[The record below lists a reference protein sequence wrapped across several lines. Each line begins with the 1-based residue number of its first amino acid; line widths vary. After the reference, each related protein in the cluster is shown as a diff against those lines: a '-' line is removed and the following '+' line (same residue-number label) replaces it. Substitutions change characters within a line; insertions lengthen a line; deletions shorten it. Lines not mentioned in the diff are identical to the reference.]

1 MIYIILGILALIYLI
16 TQPLLIVIYF
26 KMKYGKRVIIQYYP
40 MLGLL
45 RSLSQ
50 SRVINGD
57 AFEAFS
63 VLIKNNRQAD
73 ILVSNLLFRP
83 LIIFLKPK
91 YYRIIMQQHQD
102 YRKFPM
108 IVDKRLVSKGMLMEG
123 GSKWKQQRNL
133 LGVHFEYNK
142 LINLIPMINDVAQ
155 KKLINLPNSIFP
167 AMNLASSITGEV
179 VLRAFFGEDIAKLSL
194 NGQDP
199 SQCVT
204 QLITRFGQLI
214 TESRFFQIK
223 RALFEE
229 KVFSLFPRQ
238 IEKDLY
244 EMNTIMLDHMKKAI
258 QSRMEKLK
266 NCKNFVHQDYLD
278 VYLDVYLNKNDQMN
292 PPITE
297 DEILQQSI
305 TLYFA
310 GTETTANL
318 VTTACYFLAEH
329 QQLQEEIYQEIIEVL
344 NGEQT
349 ITAKHLQNL
358 QKVTGFLMECLR
370 LKPVA
375 PMLISKQAL
384 KDLYIEDIFIK
395 KGWYVNYMVL
405 SNAQNQ
411 EFFQNPKNID
421 IKRWKADGTLKDSSI
436 DPFAFVPF
444 SAGGRNC
451 IGQYLALIESK
462 IVISKILLLYRLKLN
477 EKIIRTEWIAKI
489 TYGLSNQDYLTW
501 EKR

>member
-1 MIYIILGILALIYLI
+1 MIYIILGILALIYFI
-16 TQPLLIVIYF
+16 TQPLIVVIYF
-26 KMKYGKRVIIQYYP
+26 KIKYGKRVIIQYAP

-45 RSLSQ
+45 RTLSQ
-50 SRVINGD
+50 SRAINGD
-57 AFEAFS
+57 AFQALS

-73 ILVSNLLFRP
+73 ILVTNLLFRP
-83 LIIFLKPK
+83 LIVFLKPN
-91 YYRIIMQQHQD
+91 YYKIFMQQHEA
-102 YRKFPM
+102 YTKFPM

-123 GSKWKQQRNL
+123 GAKWKQQRKL
-133 LGVHFEYNK
+133 LGAHFEYNK
-142 LINLIPMINDVAQ
+142 LINLIPMINDVAE
-155 KKLINLPNSIFP
+155 KKLSGLPNSIFP

-199 SQCVT
+199 SLCVT

-223 RALFEE
+223 RALLEE
-229 KVFSLFPRQ
+229 KVFSLFPRKV
-238 IEKDLY
+238 EKDLF
-244 EMNTIMLDHMKKAI
+244 ELNTIMLDHMKKAI
-258 QSRMEKLK
+258 QGRMEKLK
-266 NCKNFVHQDYLD
+266 NCKDFVHQDYLD
-278 VYLDVYLNKNDQMN
+278 IYLDAYLNKNDQMD

-318 VTTACYFLAEH
+318 VTTACYFLAENPH
-329 QQLQEEIYQEIIEVL
+329 LQQEIYQEILEVL
-344 NGEQT
+344 NGES
-349 ITAKHLQNL
+349 IVTAKHLQNL

-375 PMLISKQAL
+375 PMLISKKAL
-384 KDLYIEDIFIK
+384 QDVYILDIFIK

-411 EFFQNPKNID
+411 NYFPNPKQID
-421 IKRWKADGTLKDSSI
+421 ITRWKSDGTLKDSTI

-462 IVISKILLLYRLKLN
+462 IVISKILMKYRLKLN
-477 EKIIRTEWIAKI
+477 EKLIKTEWIAKI
-489 TYGLSNQDYLTW
+489 TYGLSNQDYITW
-501 EKR
+501 EAR

>member
-1 MIYIILGILALIYLI
+1 MIYVILGILTLIYLI
-16 TQPLLIVIYF
+16 TQPLLVVIYF
-26 KMKYGKRVIIQYYP
+26 KIRYGKRVIIQYAP

-45 RSLSQ
+45 RTLSQ
-50 SRVINGD
+50 SRAINGD
-57 AFEAFS
+57 AFEALS
-63 VLIKNNRQAD
+63 KQIGNNRQAD
-73 ILVSNLLFRP
+73 ILVTNLLFRP
-83 LIIFLKPK
+83 MIVFLKPK
-91 YYRIIMQQHQD
+91 YYRIFMQQHQD
-102 YRKFPM
+102 YSKFPM
-108 IVDKRLVSKGMLMEG
+108 IVDKRLISKGMLMEG
-123 GSKWKQQRNL
+123 GAKWLQQKRL
-133 LGVHFEYNK
+133 LGSHFEYNK

-155 KKLINLPNSIFP
+155 KKLANLPNEVFP

-179 VLRAFFGEDIAKLSL
+179 VLKAFFGEDIAQLSL

-223 RALFEE
+223 RALLEE
-229 KVFSLFPRQ
+229 KVFSLFPRK
-238 IEKDLY
+238 IEQDLY
-244 EMNTIMLDHMKKAI
+244 ELNTVMLDHMRKAI
-258 QSRMEKLK
+258 KNRMEKLK
-266 NCKNFVHQDYLD
+266 NCKNIEHQDYLD
-278 VYLDVYLNKNDQMN
+278 VYLDVYLNKNDSMD

-318 VTTACYFLAEH
+318 VTTACYFLAEN
-329 QQLQEEIYQEIIEVL
+329 QLLQEEIYQEILEVL
-344 NGEQT
+344 NGEQN

-358 QKVTGFLMECLR
+358 QKVTGLLMECLR

-384 KDLYIEDIFIK
+384 KDLYIKDIFIK

-411 EFFQNPKNID
+411 KYFSNPTEID
-421 IKRWKADGTLKDSSI
+421 ITRWKADGTLKDTSI

-451 IGQYLALIESK
+451 IGQYLAIIESK
-462 IVISKILLLYRLKLN
+462 IVVSKILLNYRLKLN
-477 EKIIRTEWIAKI
+477 QKIGRAEWIAKI
-489 TYGLSNQDYLTW
+489 TYGLSNQDYIIW
-501 EKR
+501 EAR